1 VIGVVDALR
10 RFNER
15 SATLELKG
23 ALLAVGAQHTLLNRR
38 MPIAMRQKS
47 ATFFHKASGD
57 IEEVTVTLESSA
69 KAAPVDIST
78 VAASVEI
85 ATMRTCRLLP
95 ELF

>member
-1 VIGVVDALR
+1 VIGVVDALK

-15 SATLELKG
+15 SATLERKRCLPS
-23 ALLAVGAQHTLLNRR
+23 ALSTHFSTAGCQS
-38 MPIAMRQKS
+38 PMRQKS

-78 VAASVEI
+78 VAAAVEI